1 MGLSDCEEG
10 KRLLK
15 AAAKPNRESAVREAF
30 VQHINRCHVCND
42 YWNATNCNLTHESN
56 LKNSNSQATPSK
68 LPASNG

>member
-15 AAAKPNRESAVREAF
+15 AAAQPNCESVVREAF
-30 VQHINRCHVCND
+30 VKHINRCHLCNA
-42 YWNATNCNLTHESN
+42 YWNPIKCNPIDQSKL
-56 LKNSNSQATPSK
+56 SNSQTTPGK